1 MINGDVM
8 TAVCSETIIHPEAV
22 KAAQGN
28 LPASEELRE
37 MGTYF
42 KILGDPTRL
51 KILYALY
58 KGELCVCDLSV
69 TLAMTVSAVS
79 HQLAVLR
86 QAHLVTYRR
95 EGKVVFYRLEDA
107 HVKGVLR
114 SLRVHL
120 AE

>member
-1 MINGDVM
+1 M
-8 TAVCSETIIHPEAV
+8 TAICSETIIHPEAV
-22 KAAQGN
+22 KTAQES
-28 LPASEELRE
+28 LPASEELQG
-37 MGTYF
+37 MGAYF

-69 TLAMTVSAVS
+69 TMGMTVSAVS
-79 HQLAVLR
+79 HQLSVLR
-86 QAHLVTYRR
+86 QAHLVTFRR
-95 EGKVVFYRLEDA
+95 EGKIVFYKLHDD
-107 HVKGVLR
+107 HVKRILH

>member
-1 MINGDVM
+1 MP
-8 TAVCSETIIHPEAV
+8 AVCRETIIHPQAV
-22 KAAQGN
+22 KAAQEN
-28 LPASEELRE
+28 LPAPEELLE

-69 TLAMTVSAVS
+69 TLGMTVSAIS

-86 QAHLVTYRR
+86 QAHLVRFRR
-95 EGKVVFYRLEDA
+95 EGKVVFYRLEDD
-107 HVKGVLR
+107 HVKSVLG

>member
-1 MINGDVM
+1 M
-8 TAVCSETIIHPEAV
+8 TAVCSETIIHPRAV
-22 KAAQGN
+22 KVAQQN
-28 LPASEELRE
+28 LPASEELSQ

-51 KILYALY
+51 KILYALN

-69 TLAMTVSAVS
+69 ALGMSVSAIS
-79 HQLAVLR
+79 HQLSVLR
-86 QAHLVTYRR
+86 QAHLVMFRR
-95 EGKVVFYRLEDA
+95 DGKVVFYKLHDG
-107 HVKGVLR
+107 HVKRILQ